1 MGVIRKV
8 FKTFIPYII
17 LIGIIV
23 VFAFVSQIWAEVR
36 EEPVEIHYVSSSN

>member
-17 LIGIIV
+17 VIGIIV
-23 VFAFVSQIWAEVR
+23 VLAFVSQIWAEVR